1 MQGQRRGDILAVIA
15 AVHGSGPR
23 PAGSIMLYVPG
34 DGVFGSLS
42 GGCVED
48 ELIAQIERGEYD
60 DSAATLLEY
69 GISAAE
75 NERLGLPCGG
85 YLRVVLR
92 PLRAD
97 DAQDWLGP
105 LTDLLGRRR
114 CVELTLALADGAV
127 TLRDLP
133 RPTKAAL
140 DDQRLVFSLGPRERV
155 LLVGAGHLSRVLAR
169 FALELDYEVFVT
181 DPRAELLEEWRGQAG
196 IHVRGGMPDDVVAAL
211 VEEGQLHVLTLTH
224 DPRIDDMALM
234 LALES
239 SASYVG
245 ALGSVRTNRA
255 RMQRLRALGLSE
267 EALGRLHAP
276 VGLDTGS
283 KTPAEIAISIL
294 AELVLFRRRGS
305 TQRLRAGG
313 DAGPAPP

>member
-1 MQGQRRGDILAVIA
+1 M
-15 AVHGSGPR
+15 
-23 PAGSIMLYVPG
+23 
-34 DGVFGSLS
+34 
-42 GGCVED
+42 
-48 ELIAQIERGEYD
+48 
-60 DSAATLLEY
+60 
-69 GISAAE
+69 
-75 NERLGLPCGG
+75 
-85 YLRVVLR
+85 
-92 PLRAD
+92 
-97 DAQDWLGP
+97 
-105 LTDLLGRRR
+105 
-114 CVELTLALADGAV
+114 
-127 TLRDLP
+127 
-133 RPTKAAL
+133 
-140 DDQRLVFSLGPRERV
+140 
-155 LLVGAGHLSRVLAR
+155 
-169 FALELDYEVFVT
+169 T